1 MTQYKH
7 VVSAGCSF
15 IHGSE
20 LGDEVPFSQ
29 STYPALVAKQIESTY
44 DCLAYPSASNQ
55 GIANKILQHKPKPGT
70 LYIVQWTYPSRFG
83 VNLNFELKDKDK
95 NKTTWFDLA
104 PNSWD
109 YNPNTF
115 DQYSDYSKQLI
126 DMGIPQLSE
135 QYYKYTGN
143 NEQFMFQSKLCVKA
157 VQQYCRE
164 HEAGFLFYTATNDL
178 VGIDD
183 VHGFD
188 NIGFV
193 EWAKKSGYK
202 HGEYKHP
209 LHEAHSDAASY
220 VMARLRG

>member
-20 LGDEVPFSQ
+20 LGDEIPYSQ
-29 STYPALVAKQIESTY
+29 STYPALVAKQIEATY

-55 GIANKILQHKPKPGT
+55 GIAKKILQHNPTPGT
-70 LYIVQWTYPSRFG
+70 VYIVQWTYPSRFG
-83 VNLNFELKDKDK
+83 VNLNFELKDKNK

-109 YNPNTF
+109 YNPKAFHEYTE
-115 DQYSDYSKQLI
+115 YSKQII
-126 DMGIPQLSE
+126 DMGIPELSE

-143 NEQFMFQSKLCVKA
+143 NDQFMFQTELCIKA
-157 VQQYCRE
+157 VQQHCRE

-178 VGIDD
+178 IGTDD
-183 VHGFD
+183 LHGFD
-188 NIGFV
+188 HMGFV
-193 EWAKKSGYK
+193 EWAKTSGYK